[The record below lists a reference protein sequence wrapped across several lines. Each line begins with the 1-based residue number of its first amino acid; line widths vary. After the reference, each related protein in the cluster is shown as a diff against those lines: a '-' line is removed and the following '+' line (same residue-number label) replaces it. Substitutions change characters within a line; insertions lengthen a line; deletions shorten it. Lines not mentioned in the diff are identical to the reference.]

1 MAEKRDNIFVYGL
14 LGLGYLLFC
23 SAIPSAM
30 AVSYASVMG
39 WEVNHIYVPLSFLT
53 GILYVMIVFSFM
65 REKLDLSKNV
75 SWKGLGEA
83 FLTAIILFFVINF
96 VVSPALSFVFPAS
109 AHNYDSSVAD
119 MMATPVI
126 TFFQVAFVAP
136 LFEEL
141 IFRGLILKRA
151 LCRWT
156 ISFSVLMTA
165 ALFGI
170 LHMSIVQGLSAAAAG
185 ILLCLFYVRR
195 RSVGLSIL
203 AHGIYNGMVFGLAF
217 LLG

>member
-1 MAEKRDNIFVYGL
+1 MSDKRDNIFVYAL

-23 SAIPSAM
+23 SVIPSAM

-39 WEVNHIYVPLSFLT
+39 WEVNHIYVPLSFVT

-65 REKLDLSKNV
+65 REKLDLTKNV

-203 AHGIYNGMVFGLAF
+203 AHSVYNGMVFGLAF